1 MHKEKNKT
9 LKETF
14 ALAVR
19 NFQNKDFKA
28 AELLC
33 KKILSIDNNH
43 FDSTF
48 LLANL
53 QVIDRNFEEAK
64 NLLLKANKIFPNN
77 VAVTNN
83 LGNTH
88 MALNELDKAKT
99 FYEKTLQVDPNN
111 TNAHYNLGIVFY
123 KLKEIKKAKNFL
135 QKTTEMQPNF
145 AAAFF
150 NLGNVNVELKEFENA
165 IRNYQ
170 KAIEMRPDFIG
181 AHNNLGLVY
190 RGLNDFE
197 NAISCYKKSIKIK
210 PEHAGSY
217 HNLAL
222 AFKETGD
229 FAEAIKSHKMAIKY
243 EPENLIHHYYLSEL
257 KKDILTPDLQEKTKQ
272 IIKNNKTTKRNIAY
286 GNYLLAKYEKKTQNY
301 KKELDYLIEGHN
313 LFFESKKDK
322 FELGIKYCF
331 EDVLQ
336 INENAKVDNSGNK
349 NKYEIKPIFIIG
361 VPRCGSTLIEKVV
374 ASGEKLIPTGEE
386 TTVFENF
393 INNKIIDKNSTNLG
407 DVKDIR
413 KELHDLYKKKGL
425 ISEKFNNVFTD
436 KSLNNFFYLNL
447 IKEIYP
453 NAKIID
459 CRRNPLSSIM
469 SIFQNNL
476 TELAWTHKLENI
488 FKYFNNYFEIIKSFR
503 SNNPNFIY
511 ELQFEKFVKEPEEES
526 KKLMEFCELPW
537 DQKCL
542 EFYKRKDLISKT
554 ASNVQVREAIYKHS
568 VEKYLPYKVLL
579 KKFSNTY
586 SWFI

>member
-1 MHKEKNKT
+1 MDKQKNKT

-14 ALAVR
+14 ALAVK
-19 NFQNKDFKA
+19 NFQSKDFKA

-53 QVIDRNFEEAK
+53 QAIDRNFEEAK
-64 NLLLKANKIFPNN
+64 NLLLKANIIYPNN

-88 MALNELDKAKT
+88 MALNELDKAKS

-123 KLKEIKKAKNFL
+123 KLKEIKKAKNYL

-145 AAAFF
+145 GAAFF

-165 IRNYQ
+165 ISNYQ
-170 KAIEMRPDFIG
+170 KAIEMRPDFMG

-197 NAISCYKKSIKIK
+197 NAISSYKKSIQIN
-210 PEHAGSY
+210 PEHAGSH

-222 AFKETGD
+222 AFKEIGD
-229 FAEAIKSHKMAIKY
+229 FAEAIKSHETAIKY
-243 EPENLIHHYYLSEL
+243 EPENLAHHYYLSEL
-257 KKDILTPDLQEKTKQ
+257 KKDILNLELKDKIKQ
-272 IIKNNKTTKRNIAY
+272 IIKNNKSTKRNISY
-286 GNYLLAKYEKKTQNY
+286 GNYLLAKYERKIKNHKQ
-301 KKELDYLIEGHN
+301 ELDYLIKGHD
-313 LFFESKKDK
+313 LFFESKKEK

-336 INENAKVDNSGNK
+336 ISKNATVSKSSDQK
-349 NKYEIKPIFIIG
+349 KYEIKPIFIIG
-361 VPRCGSTLIEKVV
+361 VPRCGSTLIEKIV
-374 ASGEKLIPTGEE
+374 ASGKNLIPMGEE
-386 TTVFENF
+386 TAVFENF
-393 INNKIIDKNSTNLG
+393 INKKIIDKNSTKVG
-407 DVKDIR
+407 DVQDIR
-413 KELHDLYKKKGL
+413 NELHDLYKKKGL

-436 KSLNNFFYLNL
+436 KSLNNFFYLDL

-476 TELAWTHKLENI
+476 TELAWTHNLEYI
-488 FKYFNNYFEIIKSFR
+488 FKYFNNYFEIIRNFK
-503 SNNPNFIY
+503 SNNSNFIY
-511 ELQFEKFVKEPEEES
+511 ELDFEKFVQKPEEES
-526 KKLMEFCELPW
+526 KKLMKFCELPW
-537 DQKCL
+537 DTKCL

-554 ASNVQVREAIYKHS
+554 ASNIQIRKAIYKHS
-568 VEKYLPYKVLL
+568 NEKYLPYKIFLN
-579 KKFSNTY
+579 KFSNTY
-586 SWFI
+586 SWFN